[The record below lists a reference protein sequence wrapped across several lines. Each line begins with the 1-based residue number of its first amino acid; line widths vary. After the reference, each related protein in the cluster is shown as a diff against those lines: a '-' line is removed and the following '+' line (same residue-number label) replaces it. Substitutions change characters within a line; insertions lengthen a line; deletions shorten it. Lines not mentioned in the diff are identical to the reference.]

1 MLFDFHNAKLLLYFG
16 ICKLS
21 ALIIVNPFNF
31 FLILQRYRRGAARPP
46 LVHRLDNLYFDKAC
60 CDVSFGIVARQIG

>member
-1 MLFDFHNAKLLLYFG
+1 MLFDFHYAKLLLYFG

-31 FLILQRYRRGAARPP
+31 FLILQRHRRGLCAP
-46 LVHRLDNLYFDKAC
+46 LVHRLDNLCFDKAC